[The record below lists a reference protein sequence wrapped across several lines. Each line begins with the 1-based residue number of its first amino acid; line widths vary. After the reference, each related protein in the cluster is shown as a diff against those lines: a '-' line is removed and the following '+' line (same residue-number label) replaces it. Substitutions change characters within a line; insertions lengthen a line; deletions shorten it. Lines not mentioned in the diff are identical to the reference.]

1 MEGGREGTGLGKQV
15 QMRTGSIHVGED
27 QGREHWERHLDW
39 GGGHLWEELQTR
51 TIETA
56 GTCEGNSS

>member
-1 MEGGREGTGLGKQV
+1 
-15 QMRTGSIHVGED
+15 MRTGSIRVGED